1 MAGRRPGH
9 CVLRPGP
16 LVSTTARVRHV
27 VPGSGG
33 GTGTERDPF
42 RGLAAAQKAAAPGD
56 LFLLGAGVYEG
67 TWTIN
72 HSGTPGQPIVWR
84 GQSAG
89 AAIIDAQGHGDT
101 RPGQGISASGSHD
114 VWFKGLTI
122 QNAIHGAVFH
132 DAARIVVRH
141 CHIRRV
147 AYGLTATRN
156 TQGTAADHFIDHTA
170 SVSHGQ
176 VSEVPPSLGF
186 LNT

>member
-1 MAGRRPGH
+1 
-9 CVLRPGP
+9 
-16 LVSTTARVRHV
+16 VSATSCPA
-27 VPGSGG
+27 PEG

-42 RGLAAAQKAAAPGD
+42 RGLAAAQKAAAVGD

-67 TWTIN
+67 TWTIS
-72 HSGTPGQPIVWR
+72 HSGTPGQPIGWR

-89 AAIIDAQGHGDT
+89 TAIIDAQGHGDT

-114 VWFKGLTI
+114 VWFEGHTI

-170 SVSHGQ
+170 RVSHGQ

-186 LNT
+186 LNTDWRSALPALTQDGPAL

>member
-67 TWTIN
+67 TRTIN

-114 VWFKGLTI
+114 VWFEGLTI

-141 CHIRRV
+141 CPIRYVYLGGRLKLKLS
-147 AYGLTATRN
+147 ADLTR
-156 TQGTAADHFIDHTA
+156 TA
-170 SVSHGQ
+170 
-176 VSEVPPSLGF
+176 
-186 LNT
+186 